1 VDLPYSVRLLSPLL
15 VALTSCIAGTAG
27 EVVPVAPPES
37 CLTGRVSAVGTDF
50 DPGTILRLDDGQ
62 EIQITG
68 EEESFIRVLSG
79 TVMSVCGEVAQ
90 SVRAQRTIQAESFK
104 LLSVDGMTAYLG
116 RLQQTDSSWQL
127 IRGGNEPLVLLA
139 GVSGL
144 LREAEGTLVWVAGA
158 WEDETFSVRSFGLL
172 ERMVP

>member
-1 VDLPYSVRLLSPLL
+1 VGLPYPVRLVSPLL
-15 VALTSCIAGTAG
+15 VALTSCIAGTAR
-27 EVVPVAPPES
+27 EVVTVALPES
-37 CLTGRVSAVGTDF
+37 CLTGTVSAVGTDF

-79 TVMSVCGEVAQ
+79 TVMSVCGEVTRSA
-90 SVRAQRTIQAESFK
+90 RAQRTIQAESFE

-116 RLQQTDSSWQL
+116 TLQQRDSSWQL
-127 IRGGNEPLVLLA
+127 IRGGNEPLVLLS